1 MALWSLWDRAVQL
14 DRVSRPLR
22 HTDRRAAFQHVPNQA
37 LGLLPCIQGVYR
49 ISAESRTMLNRASAI
64 KQPTVT
70 VDEIND
76 PALVGAGIN
85 LLDMDAVQLKSLP
98 LRV

>member
-1 MALWSLWDRAVQL
+1 
-14 DRVSRPLR
+14 
-22 HTDRRAAFQHVPNQA
+22 
-37 LGLLPCIQGVYR
+37 
-49 ISAESRTMLNRASAI
+49 MLNRASAI